1 MLCVSKKIKNVIPDV
16 IELKKKIQEILR
28 LKVLPQIKANL
39 QEITELLLSN
49 LKTFDI
55 NNFMQTIS
63 DFFNEYYPIRSK

>member
-1 MLCVSKKIKNVIPDV
+1 MGFKKNKKNVIPDI

-28 LKVLPQIKANL
+28 LKVLPQIRANL

-63 DFFNEYYPIRSK
+63 DFFNEYYPIMSK